1 MGALVSLILG
11 AFTGGGLVQSLL
23 SIILAVIQGIFGI
36 ITTLCNSFEGRL
48 FLAVCLL
55 AGGFFWQ
62 RHYYIGLGRDTEAA
76 FRTQLVQTEVNKA
89 KAACPAAG
97 RRR

>member
-1 MGALVSLILG
+1 MGALVSLVFG
-11 AFTGGGLVQSLL
+11 AFTGGGIVSSLL
-23 SIILAVIQGIFGI
+23 SIILAVIQGVFGI
-36 ITTLCNSFEGRL
+36 ITTLCNSFEGRA

-62 RHYYIGLGRDTEAA
+62 RHYYIGLGRDAEAA
-76 FRTQLVQTEVNKA
+76 YRTQLIQIEVSKA

-97 RRR
+97 RR

>member
-1 MGALVSLILG
+1 MGALVSLVFG

-23 SIILAVIQGIFGI
+23 SIILAVIQGVFGI

-55 AGGFFWQ
+55 AASFFWQ

-76 FRTQLVQTEVNKA
+76 YRVQLIQTEVNRA
-89 KAACPAAG
+89 KAACPAAK
-97 RRR
+97 RR